1 MLPVKGFG
9 RYGTM
14 TEWYK
19 WERPDMA
26 KRKSQLV
33 CQHLEN
39 ISRKMLE
46 EYQDVI
52 RSFVRGRNGVY
63 ALYRRGKLY
72 YVGLTGSLLGRL
84 KMHLRDRHG
93 DTWDRFSVYLTIG
106 PAYMKEIES
115 VLIRISNPPG
125 NKQRGKFI
133 RSENLLP
140 SLKAEYRR
148 LKKQEEE
155 VLFGSRKKAR
165 KKSGGPKRTA
175 EPKARTPVLA
185 PYAGEVKKLRARF
198 KGRLVHA
205 RVLKDGRV
213 SYGGQRYTSP
223 SLAAATACGRRSSN
237 GWSFWTYERAPGD
250 WVPINELRK

>member
-1 MLPVKGFG
+1 
-9 RYGTM
+9 
-14 TEWYK
+14 
-19 WERPDMA
+19 MA
-26 KRKSQLV
+26 KRNSQLV

-39 ISRKMLE
+39 VSRKMLE

-72 YVGLTGSLLGRL
+72 YVGLASSLLGRL
-84 KMHLRDRHG
+84 KMHLRDHHA

-115 VLIRISNPPG
+115 VLMRISNPPG

-140 SLKAEYRR
+140 KLKAEYRR
-148 LKKQEEE
+148 RRKQEEE
-155 VLFGSRKKAR
+155 LLFGARKKAAKR
-165 KKSGGPKRTA
+165 VAKKPRTRA
-175 EPKARTPVLA
+175 KSKGRAPILA
-185 PYAGEVKKLRARF
+185 PHVGQVKKLRARF
-198 KGRLVHA
+198 KGKLVWA

-223 SLAAATACGRRSSN
+223 SLAAAAACGRRSCN
-237 GWSFWTYERAPGD
+237 GWTFWSYERAPGD
-250 WVPINELRK
+250 WVPIDELRG